1 MSSDD
6 KVKMLPLPAGLVDG
20 VTAERGGGDTTALVS
35 VQRALADARAVTPQ
49 NAAETADAAKRRQL
63 ITEIRAMERAKAN
76 VAIEGMISGAL
87 LGVAGQVAWEAIQW
101 WRASR
106 NDRSTLPAARQA
118 ADELRDR
125 GRRVLEDAR
134 RKLDE
139 SQRQR
144 RRVR

>member
-1 MSSDD
+1 VGTDD
-6 KVKMLPLPAGLVDG
+6 KLKMLSLPAALVDG
-20 VTAERGGGDTTALVS
+20 VTTERGGGDTAALVS

-49 NAAETADAAKRRQL
+49 NAAEAADAAKRRQL

-106 NDRSTLPAARQA
+106 SDRNALSAAHQT
-118 ADELRDR
+118 ADEVRDR
-125 GRRVLEDAR
+125 GRKVLDDAR